1 MNSPGRTEG
10 VAKVQNQVVP
20 TKPFRTYLNRAGG
33 GNREGIL
40 FLHGSGPGAS
50 GWSNW
55 RLALPVLGGT
65 FDCLAPDFIGFAA
78 SEHPDDPPTDT
89 VSWLGVWVEQIIS
102 LLDVLKIESIN
113 LVGNSLGGNIALHL
127 ASRYPGRFKRI
138 ALMGSSGVP
147 FKITPRLNAVRGFYS
162 APSAEKM
169 SEIVSGFFYDPKTFS
184 GDIAT
189 IAKMRFEAAMDPK
202 TIRSYQ
208 AIFSSP
214 HQQQLDA
221 RLVPDEALAR
231 IKHPCLLIHGRDDT
245 IVPLDTSLYL
255 LQRLHEVQLHVY
267 GRSGHWTQIEYA
279 DGFHDLLR
287 QFFMKDA
294 R

>member
-1 MNSPGRTEG
+1 MKSPKRTEE
-10 VAKVQNQVVP
+10 VAKVQNQDVP
-20 TKPFRTYLNRAGG
+20 TKPFRTYLNRAGA

-78 SEHPDDPPTDT
+78 SEHPDDPPTEA
-89 VSWLGVWVEQIIS
+89 VPWLDIWVEQIIS

-127 ASRYPGRFKRI
+127 ANRYPRRFKRI
-138 ALMGSSGVP
+138 AFMGSSGVP
-147 FKITPRLNAVRGFYS
+147 FKITPKLNAVRGFYS
-162 APSAEKM
+162 DPSAEKM
-169 SEIVSGFFYDPKTFS
+169 SEIVSGFFYNPKAFS
-184 GDIAT
+184 EDITT
-189 IAKMRFEAAMDPK
+189 IAQMRFEAAMDPK

-221 RLVPDEALAR
+221 RVLPDEALAR
-231 IKHPCLLIHGRDDT
+231 IKQPCLLIHGRDDS

-255 LQRLHEVQLHVY
+255 LQKLSQVQLHVY
-267 GRSGHWTQIEYA
+267 GQSGHWTQIEYA
-279 DGFHDLLR
+279 DSFHKLLH
-287 QFFMKDA
+287 QFFMEDA
-294 R
+294 H